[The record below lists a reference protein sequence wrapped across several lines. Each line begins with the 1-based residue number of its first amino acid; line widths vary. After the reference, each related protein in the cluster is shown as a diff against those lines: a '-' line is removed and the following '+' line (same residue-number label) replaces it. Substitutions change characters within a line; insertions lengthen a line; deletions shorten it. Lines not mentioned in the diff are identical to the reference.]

1 MSIETILV
9 PMDGSSTSAEVL
21 ETAWVVAKRFD
32 AHVEALHVLPRPE
45 DMEGFLFPQLPAKLR
60 KTVAEE
66 AAKDVEEKAAE
77 VKSIFDAFCKRHDVT
92 LTDKPVDG
100 PSARW
105 STETGHVTEVLVRR
119 ARLSDMVAATRPERH
134 AAALRR
140 SPVGDVLEAL
150 IIESGRPVLLVPPGW
165 AARKCEHA
173 AFAWNESAEA
183 SRALAMV
190 MPWLKQ
196 MHTISVLVSQKRAAS
211 AENLLEYLMWHG
223 VPAPLHWLDGKGDP
237 KEAIP
242 RTCSEIG
249 AEFLI
254 VGGFSSARA
263 TQRLFG
269 GVTTHLLTHSNII
282 TVMVH

>member
-9 PMDGSSTSAEVL
+9 PMDGSSTCAEVL
-21 ETAWVVAKRFD
+21 DTAWVVAKRFD
-32 AHVEALHVLPRPE
+32 AHIEALHVMPPPT
-45 DMEGFLFPQLPAKLR
+45 EGFLFPQLPARLR
-60 KTVAEE
+60 ETVAEE
-66 AAKDVEEKAAE
+66 AAKDAEEKATE
-77 VKSIFDAFCKRHDVT
+77 VKAIFDAFCERHKVK
-92 LTDKPVDG
+92 LADKPTSG
-100 PSARW
+100 PTAQW
-105 STETGHVTEVLVRR
+105 LTEIGHVNEVLVRR
-119 ARLSDMVAATRPERH
+119 ARLTDMVAATRPERH
-134 AAALRR
+134 PAALRR

-183 SRALAMV
+183 ARALAMV

-196 MHTISVLVSQKRAAS
+196 MGMISVLVSKKREAS
-211 AENLLEYLMWHG
+211 AKALLEYLGWHG
-223 VPAPLHWLDGKGDP
+223 VNAHLQWLDGKGDSA
-237 KEAIP
+237 KEAI
-242 RTCSEIG
+242 TTVCSEIN

-263 TQRLFG
+263 RQRLFG
-269 GVTTHLLTHSNII
+269 GVTTHLLTHANII